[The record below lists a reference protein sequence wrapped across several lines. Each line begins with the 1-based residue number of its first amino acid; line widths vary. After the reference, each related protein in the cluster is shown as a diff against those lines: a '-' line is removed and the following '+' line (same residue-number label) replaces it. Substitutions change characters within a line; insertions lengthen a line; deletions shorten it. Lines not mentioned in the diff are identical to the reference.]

1 MQNVKVLT
9 FTDAIID
16 IYIYYIT
23 KFTTDGNGHNRI
35 KVIR

>member
-16 IYIYYIT
+16 IYYIT
-23 KFTTDGNGHNRI
+23 KFTTNGNGHNRI